1 MKTRKLPPL
10 VLGSVLV
17 LSSAFVLAQDWGARS
32 GAQATGAKVTWAEL
46 DADGDGMLNAEE
58 ATGIE
63 ALGDGFD
70 EADADDD
77 GLLTAEEYRDWHEA
91 HRSDAAGADNADNAS
106 DAGDRNGGDDGV
118 EGTDDGSSDQDPDND
133 DTA

>member
-17 LSSAFVLAQDWGARS
+17 LSSSLAVAQDWGVRS

-46 DADGDGMLNAEE
+46 DADGDGMLSAEE

-91 HRSDAAGADNADNAS
+91 HLSDADPPGTTG
-106 DAGDRNGGDDGV
+106 DAGDTNGGDDGDDGD
-118 EGTDDGSSDQDPDND
+118 EGTDDGSSNQDPDGD
-133 DTA
+133 DNA

>member
-77 GLLTAEEYRDWHEA
+77 GLLTAEEYRDWYEA
-91 HRSDAAGADNADNAS
+91 QQPGDDAADTGDEDADDM
-106 DAGDRNGGDDGV
+106 DDGDDDGD
-118 EGTDDGSSDQDPDND
+118 EATDDGSSDQDPDG
-133 DTA
+133 DTGA